1 MKESWGFLD
10 VKLDELMM
18 LVDTCVRKKGGVGVY
33 SLLVNSVIIIISHK
47 NTSSSQLRRAGRL
60 DFLC

>member
-18 LVDTCVRKKGGVGVY
+18 LVDTCVRKKGGGGGCIRCLLIV
-33 SLLVNSVIIIISHK
+33 SLLSSVIRIQVQAS
-47 NTSSSQLRRAGRL
+47 
-60 DFLC
+60 